1 MKTIYLFNCNNKNE
15 FLGTNEIQ
23 PQFDVYQNE
32 IKFYEGYATDVEY
45 PETEQ
50 NYVRTFNINTKT
62 WSEPIISYRG
72 QTIYFKANSLSKK
85 TYWDIGEVPT
95 GWTIIVPPSTTKN
108 YKFDAST
115 NEWII
120 PEIKTIPKKYSKLFI
135 IRALKEIDLWNTVK
149 ETLIANDAWDEWEAA
164 TYLLEDD
171 PMFIAMKTM
180 LSTAYPDVNVDTI
193 LTKCLY

>member
-1 MKTIYLFNCNNKNE
+1 MPSNWI
-15 FLGTNEIQ
+15 
-23 PQFDVYQNE
+23 
-32 IKFYEGYATDVEY
+32 AT
-45 PETEQ
+45 P
-50 NYVRTFNINTKT
+50 
-62 WSEPIISYRG
+62 
-72 QTIYFKANSLSKK
+72 
-85 TYWDIGEVPT
+85 
-95 GWTIIVPPSTTKN
+95 PPSLTQL
-108 YKFDAST
+108 YKFNTTT
-115 NEWII
+115 NEWFI
-120 PEIKTIPKKYSKLFI
+120 PEIKTIPKKYSKLSI